1 MKSLKARATR
11 MLLWSLANGS
21 LPDQHPHNEDSAAV
35 VNPGSQKEPAVRPQT
50 VPSASDKSAETTAS
64 SHAPRV
70 SKIPKNPPRISR
82 RHLTPRHDRRIL
94 AMALAAG
101 FPAVLVAL
109 ILLWDGPYPARL
121 QWTLTVVII
130 GFWFGFS
137 HAVRERVVFPLQ
149 TLSNLL
155 AALREG
161 DFSIRARGAA
171 RDDALGEAMLE
182 VNFLGQILREQRL
195 GALEA
200 TALLRTVMA
209 EIEVAIFAFDA
220 DQKLRLV
227 NRAGERLL
235 AQPAERLMGKS
246 AADLSLAD
254 CLGGESPSTLQMSF
268 PGGAGRWEVHRST
281 FRERGAPHQLLVL
294 SDLSR
299 ALREEERQAWQR
311 LVRVLGHELNNSLAP
326 IKSIA
331 GSLESLVIREVQP
344 ADWKEDMRRGLGVIA
359 ARAASLNRFMEAYS
373 RLARL
378 PLPRL
383 QSLSIG
389 ALVTR
394 VVSLETRM
402 TVELVPGPE
411 ITIRADGDQ
420 LEQLLINLLRNA
432 VDASLETGGRVRVG
446 WRRTIGRIEV
456 WVEDEGP
463 GLSNTSNLFVPFF
476 TTKPGGS
483 GIGLLLSR
491 QIAEAHGGTLTLEN
505 RRSSHG
511 CEARLRL
518 PI

>member
-1 MKSLKARATR
+1 MKRLKPRA
-11 MLLWSLANGS
+11 
-21 LPDQHPHNEDSAAV
+21 
-35 VNPGSQKEPAVRPQT
+35 PQT
-50 VPSASDKSAETTAS
+50 LGSPVASPLLPGRSSDGSTPDDDSSPGRSPADTKSE
-64 SHAPRV
+64 H
-70 SKIPKNPPRISR
+70 IS
-82 RHLTPRHDRRIL
+82 LTPTRSGDDSLRPGAASHNPKLPLPASRNYFTARHDRRIL
-94 AMALAAG
+94 LMALASG

-109 ILLWDGPYPARL
+109 ILLWSEPQPARV

-130 GFWFGFS
+130 GFWLGFS

-209 EIEVAIFAFDA
+209 EIEVAVFAFDSE
-220 DQKLRLV
+220 QKLKLV

-235 AQPAERLMGKS
+235 AQPAERLMAKS
-246 AADLSLAD
+246 ASELGLAD
-254 CLGGESPSTLQMSF
+254 CLSGESTRTLQMSF
-268 PGGAGRWEVHRST
+268 AGGTGPWEVHRST

-331 GSLESLVIREVQP
+331 GSLESLVARETQP
-344 ADWKEDMRRGLGVIA
+344 SDWKEDMRRGLGVIA
-359 ARAASLNRFMEAYS
+359 SRAASLNRFMEAYS

-383 QSLSIG
+383 QPLSLS
-389 ALVTR
+389 ALVKR
-394 VVSLETRM
+394 VVGLETRINI
-402 TVELVPGPE
+402 ELSAGPE

-420 LEQLLINLLRNA
+420 LEQLLINLVRNA
-432 VDASLETGGRVRVG
+432 VDASLETGGTVRVG
-446 WRRTIGRIEV
+446 WRRILGRVEV

-483 GIGLLLSR
+483 GIGLVLSR

-505 RRSSHG
+505 RQNSHG

-518 PI
+518 PV